1 MSTAAGQTAADNA
14 AVDTK
19 SRLAFGSTTV
29 DSAVVSPGTGAKL
42 ADGSGTRIVGRD
54 GEQSRARYPDSE
66 GFVERGGQRLFY
78 EVYGEGEQ
86 TIFLLPTWSMFHSR
100 HWKMQIPYL
109 ARHFRVLTMD
119 GVGNGHSDRPVD
131 PRRYRAVEFARDCL
145 AVMDATGTERAV
157 MVSLSAGTRYLLEL
171 GRLAPE
177 RMLGAVFT
185 GPMFPYTPSH
195 LWSMRSKLVWWAFAR
210 PALSPKLYRW
220 WGRFS
225 AVYWRRDYPGFAEWF
240 VSRALPEPHSTKAI
254 EDGVGWA
261 LETDPKT
268 LAATVLDEQSAH
280 RANAPR
286 ELRGLA
292 QNLDCPVLVVSGDR
306 DMITPP
312 RDARALARLSR
323 GKLMTVK
330 GAGHI
335 QHARKPVGF
344 NLMLRDFAEDAF
356 KRSRTPRDPTVYR
369 PDGRPRALFVSSPI
383 GLGHAQRD
391 VAIARELRAVHP
403 DVQIDWLA
411 QDPVT
416 RMLEAEGERIHPAS
430 RHLANESKHIESES
444 AEHDLHCFHAL
455 RRMDEILAANF
466 MLFHDIVREQRYDL
480 WIGDEAWELDYYLH
494 ENPRE
499 KKVPFVWIT
508 DFVGFLPMADDDAR
522 ARYVTADYNADMVDH
537 IAEHPEV
544 RDMALFVGNPQD
556 IVAERLGPELPMIK
570 DWTERHFDFTGYVTG
585 FDPADL
591 GERTELR
598 AELGYSDDERVC
610 IVTVGGSG
618 VGADLLRR
626 VIAAF
631 PYAKEAVPDLR
642 MIVVAGPRID
652 PASLPAHKGLEVV
665 PYVHNL
671 YRHLAACDLAVVQGG
686 LTTSMELTAQK
697 RPFLYFPLR
706 HHFEQNFHVRH
717 RLERYGAGRR
727 MDYDDSPPELI
738 GAAIAQEIGREVDY
752 RDVETD
758 GAATAAGR
766 IAELL

>member
-1 MSTAAGQTAADNA
+1 MSTTTEQAGAGKPTIAAATVHTVA
-14 AVDTK
+14 AVGDE
-19 SRLAFGSTTV
+19 GI
-29 DSAVVSPGTGAKL
+29 G
-42 ADGSGTRIVGRD
+42 RIVGN
-54 GEQSRARYPDSE
+54 GEQSRARYPDEE

-78 EVYGEGEQ
+78 EVYGEGEE

-109 ARHFRVLTMD
+109 ARHFRVLAMD
-119 GVGNGHSDRPVD
+119 GLGNGRSDRPHD

-145 AVMDATGTERAV
+145 AVMDATGTESAV
-157 MVSLSAGTRYLLEL
+157 TVSLSAGARYQLEL
-171 GRLAPE
+171 ARLAPE

-195 LWSMRSKLVWWAFAR
+195 LWLMRSKLVWWAFAR
-210 PALSPKLYRW
+210 PAISPQLYRW
-220 WGRFS
+220 WGRFR
-225 AVYWRRDYPGFAEWF
+225 AVLWRRVFPVFAEWF
-240 VSRALPEPHSTKAI
+240 IPRALPEPHSTKPL

-261 LETDPKT
+261 LETDAET

-280 RANAPR
+280 RSNVPR

-292 QNLDCPVLVVSGDR
+292 QSLECPVLVVSGDR
-306 DMITPP
+306 DTITPP
-312 RDARALARLSR
+312 RDARALARLSAGR
-323 GKLMTVK
+323 FETVK
-330 GAGHI
+330 GAGHF
-335 QHARKPVGF
+335 QHGRKPVGF
-344 NLMLRDFAEDAF
+344 NLTLREFAEDAF
-356 KRSRTPRDPTVYR
+356 KRPRTPRDPTVYR

-391 VAIARELRAVHP
+391 VAIARELRALHP
-403 DVQIDWLA
+403 DLQIDWLA

-499 KKVPFVWIT
+499 KKVPFAWLT
-508 DFVGFLPMADDDAR
+508 DFVGFLPMESDPHESHL
-522 ARYVTADYNADMVDH
+522 TADYNADMVDH

-544 RDMALFVGNPQD
+544 RDMALFVGNPED
-556 IVAERLGPELPMIK
+556 IVHERLGPELPMIR

-591 GERTELR
+591 GERTKLR
-598 AELGYSDDERVC
+598 AELGYSDEERVC

-631 PYAKEAVPDLR
+631 PYAKEGVPDLR

-652 PASLPAHKGLEVV
+652 PASLPAHEGLEVV

-671 YRHLAACDLAVVQGG
+671 YRHLAACDLAVAQGG

-738 GAAIAQEIGREVDY
+738 AAAIAQEIGREVDY

-758 GAATAAGR
+758 GAAKAAGR